1 MTDENENDYRFFAE
15 ENTDGAEEHTE
26 HLSEAAI
33 RRRWKVCP
41 PGQNAKNIET
51 SLSDTDHSST
61 EEPNNSQILE
71 EPEGVSET
79 KPEDIPAKN
88 LTASSE
94 PISQTENSSSF
105 PVSADSKEITP
116 ENALDAA
123 FRVPAAY
130 IKDPKPEKKHR
141 FGTFLRRGIGFL
153 CAAALFG
160 GVAAGAFI
168 GFNELYYYLNPSA
181 KPSLAN
187 TQTPGNK
194 NSGAQTMISH
204 TSVASGTSVATSDVS
219 DIVRNAMPSLVSIS
233 CTFRNTTSFFGYLY
247 EGTSE
252 GAGSGIIVGKND
264 KELLIATN
272 NHVVDGAITVTVTF
286 LDGSQI
292 SASVRGTEEAA
303 DLAIVS
309 VPLSDISS
317 ETLDGITI
325 ATLGNSDDAKVG
337 QMVIAIGNALG
348 YGQTTTVGYLS
359 AKEREIT
366 ISDASTGKTTKYT
379 ALQVDAA
386 INPGNSGGAL
396 INTEGKVIGINS
408 AKLSNTKV
416 EGIGYA
422 IPINDAINILD
433 ELMNREILT
442 EEEQGYLGV
451 YLSDQEITEEISR
464 LYGFPSGVFISE
476 PVKGGAA
483 DQAGILAGDII
494 TKINGSPVTTR
505 TQLQEKVKS
514 YRCGTEIE
522 VTLARLE
529 NGEYTERNL
538 TVILGSKADF
548 E

>member
-15 ENTDGAEEHTE
+15 EEGGGTDKHTE
-26 HLSEAAI
+26 HPGETAL
-33 RRRWKVCP
+33 RRRWKICD
-41 PGQNAKNIET
+41 Q
-51 SLSDTDHSST
+51 ST
-61 EEPNNSQILE
+61 EDKSVPGAEELSPPEIPPKSEEMSEKDPESIPAGHLADADEPN
-71 EPEGVSET
+71 
-79 KPEDIPAKN
+79 
-88 LTASSE
+88 
-94 PISQTENSSSF
+94 TENSF
-105 PVSADSKEITP
+105 ALPALAEPKTTAAETD
-116 ENALDAA
+116 LDAA
-123 FRVPAAY
+123 FSVSAAY
-130 IKDPKPEKKHR
+130 IKEPDRKKNHR
-141 FGTFLRRGIGFL
+141 FGSLLRHGIGLL

-187 TQTPGNK
+187 MQTPGNK
-194 NSGAQTMISH
+194 TSNTQPLISH

-272 NHVVDGAITVTVTF
+272 NHVVNGAVTITVTF

-292 SASVRGTEEAA
+292 SGSVRGTEEAA

-309 VPLSDISS
+309 VPLADISS
-317 ETLDGITI
+317 ETLGGITI

-366 ISDASTGKTTKYT
+366 ISDTSTGKTTKYI

-464 LYGFPSGVFISE
+464 LYGFPSGVFISK

-483 DQAGILAGDII
+483 DQAGILPGDII
-494 TKINGSPVTTR
+494 TKINGSPITAR

-529 NGEYTERNL
+529 NGEYIERNV

-548 E
+548 D

>member
-15 ENTDGAEEHTE
+15 EEGGGTDEHTKHPDE
-26 HLSEAAI
+26 VAL
-33 RRRWKVCP
+33 RRRWKICE
-41 PGQNAKNIET
+41 Q
-51 SLSDTDHSST
+51 ST
-61 EEPNNSQILE
+61 EDKSVPGAEESKPEPSSKPALSNPE
-71 EPEGVSET
+71 EISENP
-79 KPEDIPAKN
+79 PEDIPTDHLADTDKRD
-88 LTASSE
+88 
-94 PISQTENSSSF
+94 TENSSTLPALTEQKTMS
-105 PVSADSKEITP
+105 VETD
-116 ENALDAA
+116 LDAA
-123 FRVPAAY
+123 FSVSVAY
-130 IKDPKPEKKHR
+130 IKEPSHKKSHR
-141 FGTFLRRGIGFL
+141 FGAFLRRGIGLL

-187 TQTPGNK
+187 TQAPGNRTS
-194 NSGAQTMISH
+194 NTQPLISH
-204 TSVASGTSVATSDVS
+204 TFVASGTSVATSDVS

-272 NHVVDGAITVTVTF
+272 NHVVNGAITITVTF

-292 SASVRGTEEAA
+292 PGSVRGTEEAA

-309 VPLSDISS
+309 VPLADISS
-317 ETLDGITI
+317 ETIEGITI

-366 ISDASTGKTTKYT
+366 ISDASTGKTTKYI

-464 LYGFPSGVFISE
+464 LYGFPSGVFVSE
-476 PVKGGAA
+476 AVKGGAA
-483 DQAGILAGDII
+483 DEAGILPGDII
-494 TKINGSPVTTR
+494 TKINGSPITAR

-529 NGEYTERNL
+529 NGEYTERNV

>member
-15 ENTDGAEEHTE
+15 EEGGSTEEHTE
-26 HLSEAAI
+26 RPDEVAL
-33 RRRWKVCP
+33 RRRWKLCEQSAEEKSGAEESNP
-41 PGQNAKNIET
+41 E
-51 SLSDTDHSST
+51 SLSNPALS
-61 EEPNNSQILE
+61 
-71 EPEGVSET
+71 
-79 KPEDIPAKN
+79 KPEEISENLPENIPAN
-88 LTASSE
+88 SDADGSHTNV
-94 PISQTENSSSF
+94 ENSSALPALAEQKPTAVETDLDAIF
-105 PVSADSKEITP
+105 NVSA
-116 ENALDAA
+116 AH
-123 FRVPAAY
+123 
-130 IKDPKPEKKHR
+130 IKDREPGKKKSR
-141 FGTFLRRGIGFL
+141 FGFFLRRGIGFL

-181 KPSLAN
+181 RPSLAN

-194 NSGAQTMISH
+194 VSKQPLISH
-204 TSVASGTSVATSDVS
+204 TSIASGTSVATSDVS

-272 NHVVDGAITVTVTF
+272 NHVVNGAITITVTF

-292 SASVRGTEEAA
+292 SGSVRGTEEAA

-309 VPLSDISS
+309 VPLADISS
-317 ETLDGITI
+317 ETIEGITI

-366 ISDASTGKTTKYT
+366 ISDSSTGKTTKYV

-433 ELMNREILT
+433 ELMSREILT

-483 DQAGILAGDII
+483 DKAGILPGDII
-494 TKINGSPVTTR
+494 TKINGSPITAR

-529 NGEYTERNL
+529 NGEYIEREV